1 MRGMKC
7 YPYIIHSYKALDA
20 AAYGE
25 TYPSAL
31 TVAVPSRLRYTKSL
45 DKPYAGVRLAVKD
58 IMHLKGLKTT
68 GGSRAYRD
76 LYDVRT
82 ESAEIIDRLLG
93 LGFVIV
99 GKVKTTQFA
108 DSEWP
113 TCDYIDFHG
122 PFNPRGDGYL
132 SPSGSSSGSAVAVAA
147 YQWLD
152 FALGTDS
159 QYLYIPS
166 ILIYLLAY
174 MNDSFGEYP
183 VPCRFSRPLLYETNS
198 GNCQFQGN
206 HTL

>member
-1 MRGMKC
+1 MTV
-7 YPYIIHSYKALDA
+7 YSYKALDA

-25 TYPSAL
+25 IHPSSL

-45 DKPYAGVRLAVKD
+45 EKPYAGVRLAVKD

-68 GGSRAYRD
+68 GGSRAYTE
-76 LYDVRT
+76 LYGVRE
-82 ESAEIIDRLLG
+82 ESADIIDRLLG

-99 GKVKTTQFA
+99 GKSKTTQFA

-132 SPSGSSSGSAVAVAA
+132 TPSGSSSGSATAVAA
-147 YQWLD
+147 YEWLD

-159 QYLYIPS
+159 ERVATSP
-166 ILIYLLAY
+166 
-174 MNDSFGEYP
+174 
-183 VPCRFSRPLLYETNS
+183 
-198 GNCQFQGN
+198 
-206 HTL
+206 